1 MQESLDASLVRIRT
15 VDGGVIGAGFLVGE
29 QQILTCAH
37 VVSQACNLTDHL
49 LDVPQGLVSLDFPL
63 ISPRTLFTAKVVQ
76 WCPLL
81 ADGRGDIAGLELQS
95 EPPAGT
101 ELVRFAP
108 AEDVWEHA
116 FRAFGFPTGYDDGVW
131 ATGRLLGR
139 QATDWVM
146 IEDVKAQGFAVGPGF
161 SGTPVWDT
169 QLQGVVGMVVAAS
182 RPADTKA
189 AFVLPLDVLVA
200 AWPRIEP
207 ITRQRV
213 FLSAAP
219 ADAAFADRLAA
230 DLEARD
236 IVVWSEQ
243 HTPGEGQLTLQ
254 ERLRQAIRTAQAVVL
269 VVSSLTRSSRT
280 VEEHLRLADLYARRL
295 ILVRVGNEEPVEAP
309 PPGLRETVWVD
320 ARDPH
325 YAAALDAI
333 EVNLSQRRTISAL
346 LGPTHE
352 APEEESKEPRNPY
365 KGLRAFTADDAQDF
379 FGRDRLVDELVKD
392 VERLLAVQM
401 PTHDGK
407 RLLPIIGPSGSG
419 KSSVVM
425 AGLLPRLKQGALPG
439 SKDWVYLEPM
449 IPGKHP
455 IEALGLTLKHRFPE
469 TSFKSLREDLE
480 DDAARGLHV
489 LAKQLAQQPGDRV
502 VLFIDQFEELFTQTV
517 PEDERRS
524 FIELLL
530 TAVTESR
537 GPLIVLLTLRAD
549 FYDRPMQYAKLGQL
563 IKDNHKAIFPM
574 EVGDLRAVIEQP
586 AALPDV
592 QLTFEGN
599 LVGDLL
605 FDAGGEVGALP
616 LLEFTLDQLFQRRE
630 GHRLTLSAY
639 QEIGGVKGALGK
651 HAEATY
657 AQLPSD
663 EHRKMARALFL
674 RLIDPGT
681 TEQDS
686 TRRRAALSELELLNP
701 EQTAMM
707 REVADAFIIARL
719 LTTSKGAGNTTIEV
733 SHEALIREWNRL
745 TAWLHEAREDIAL
758 QQAIATDTAEWQHRG
773 RPSDR
778 LYHGTHLTEVQ
789 AWAERNVPSRSE
801 VAFLQAAE
809 DERRQQEQAE
819 LNQKARELDL
829 QRRAGNRLR
838 LLIATFSVFSVLS
851 IVLAS
856 VTGVTLVQT
865 AKQLDL
871 AAQAKLLV
879 EQQVQVT
886 RSSLLAADANF
897 ALSQNQLDLA
907 LLLSRAAYQ
916 TYPTY
921 EARSTLFFSLE
932 KSSQLVTM
940 LHAQQANVTFNP
952 VLRIAFSPT
961 DSTMLVSA
969 SYDHI
974 YVWNNANTKT
984 RNSPTIIDPP
994 AVAGASGYIGGMALS
1009 PDGQK
1014 LALSSAFG
1022 VWLQNIQAGSQPISL
1037 DGKEGGQPN
1046 GAQVPTPITF
1056 TADGKLVLSAR
1067 CDNYGRIDQS
1077 GVPHCTS
1084 TKISTYGVATKQL
1097 VGSSPIIMA
1106 NADSAVFRPHSQT
1119 LATISDANTIQ
1130 FWEMKTGKLLNEIS
1144 TGSTETITRL
1154 AFSADGNTL
1163 ATVGKT
1169 SIQLWDVSTGSQRP
1183 SSPFA
1188 GHTNSITDVTLN
1200 HDGSQLAASSM
1211 DNTVTVWDV
1220 ASGKLNTTLT
1230 GNGQAKES
1238 VAFSPDGTMLASGTE
1253 LGTILLWKP
1262 SAKSTLSQQVV
1273 STGNLNN
1280 VLFTPDGK
1288 FLLVGRGD
1296 GKVLVY
1302 DAQTMTPINT
1312 LSTEKYP
1319 LLIPDSWSIESLALG
1334 GGKLVAGRLDGTIVL
1349 WDIKTW
1355 QPLPQPFIY
1364 TPHDLSKVM
1373 LSADGR
1379 VLAVTG
1385 SGDKVLL
1392 WDVASRKSLPSIPY
1406 PRDESLIARP
1416 LDLSPDGKALA
1427 IGQCST
1433 TTNGI
1438 CAPDQLQFWD
1448 VFTGKMTDHTSPRP
1462 GNAISDLAFSPDRH
1476 SLAFSNSDGI
1486 ILWDIAQ
1493 NKQQLALPFH
1503 PDQSQETIDYSV
1515 ILFSPD
1521 GKRLVF
1527 YSSPTSVFSFIIWDL
1542 TSQPPEPLVQVINE
1556 EGFSQGNIAFSPDG
1570 QHLAS
1575 VSVPIS
1581 SPGRSIL
1588 TLWDLSIASW
1598 LERACTI
1605 ANRNLRVDERN
1616 QFVKGDSPISNCP
1629 DIAA

>member
-1 MQESLDASLVRIRT
+1 MA
-15 VDGGVIGAGFLVGE
+15 
-29 QQILTCAH
+29 
-37 VVSQACNLTDHL
+37 
-49 LDVPQGLVSLDFPL
+49 DFSFYMRL
-63 ISPRTLFTAKVVQ
+63 PR
-76 WCPLL
+76 PL
-81 ADGRGDIAGLELQS
+81 AD
-95 EPPAGT
+95 
-101 ELVRFAP
+101 
-108 AEDVWEHA
+108 
-116 FRAFGFPTGYDDGVW
+116 
-131 ATGRLLGR
+131 
-139 QATDWVM
+139 
-146 IEDVKAQGFAVGPGF
+146 
-161 SGTPVWDT
+161 
-169 QLQGVVGMVVAAS
+169 
-182 RPADTKA
+182 
-189 AFVLPLDVLVA
+189 
-200 AWPRIEP
+200 
-207 ITRQRV
+207 
-213 FLSAAP
+213 
-219 ADAAFADRLAA
+219 
-230 DLEARD
+230 
-236 IVVWSEQ
+236 
-243 HTPGEGQLTLQ
+243 TL
-254 ERLRQAIRTAQAVVL
+254 
-269 VVSSLTRSSRT
+269 
-280 VEEHLRLADLYARRL
+280 
-295 ILVRVGNEEPVEAP
+295 
-309 PPGLRETVWVD
+309 
-320 ARDPH
+320 
-325 YAAALDAI
+325 
-333 EVNLSQRRTISAL
+333 
-346 LGPTHE
+346 
-352 APEEESKEPRNPY
+352 
-365 KGLRAFTADDAQDF
+365 
-379 FGRDRLVDELVKD
+379 
-392 VERLLAVQM
+392 
-401 PTHDGK
+401 
-407 RLLPIIGPSGSG
+407 
-419 KSSVVM
+419 
-425 AGLLPRLKQGALPG
+425 
-439 SKDWVYLEPM
+439 
-449 IPGKHP
+449 
-455 IEALGLTLKHRFPE
+455 
-469 TSFKSLREDLE
+469 
-480 DDAARGLHV
+480 
-489 LAKQLAQQPGDRV
+489 
-502 VLFIDQFEELFTQTV
+502 
-517 PEDERRS
+517 
-524 FIELLL
+524 
-530 TAVTESR
+530 
-537 GPLIVLLTLRAD
+537 
-549 FYDRPMQYAKLGQL
+549 L

-639 QEIGGVKGALGK
+639 QEIGGVKGALAK

-686 TRRRAALSELELLNP
+686 TRRRAALSELELPNP

-719 LTTSKGAGNTTIEV
+719 LTTSEVAGNTTIEV
-733 SHEALIREWNRL
+733 SHEALIREWNHL

-758 QQAIATDTAEWQHRG
+758 QQAIATDTAEWQHRD

-789 AWAERNVPSRSE
+789 AWAERNTPSRNE
-801 VAFLQAAE
+801 VAFIEAAIAERQWQEEQVLHQKLREASLQH
-809 DERRQQEQAE
+809 RVVT
-819 LNQKARELDL
+819 NQRW
-829 QRRAGNRLR
+829 
-838 LLIATFSVFSVLS
+838 LISALSIFSVVL

-856 VTGVTLVQT
+856 LLAVQLQRT
-865 AKQLDL
+865 REARNQADLNAKI
-871 AAQAKLLV
+871 ARSQA
-879 EQQVQVT
+879 
-886 RSSLLAADANF
+886 LAADAI
-897 ALSQNQLDLA
+897 ASLSQNQLDQA

-921 EARSTLFFSLE
+921 EARNSLFISLE

-940 LHAQQANVTFNP
+940 LYTQQANITFNP

-969 SYDHI
+969 SYNHI

-1046 GAQVPTPITF
+1046 GAQVRTPITF
-1056 TADGKLVLSAR
+1056 SADGKLVLSAR

-1084 TKISTYGVATKQL
+1084 TKISTYDVATKQL
-1097 VGSSPIIMA
+1097 IGSSPIIMA

-1169 SIQLWDVSTGSQRP
+1169 SIQLWDVSTGNQRP
-1183 SSPFA
+1183 SSPFT

-1220 ASGKLNTTLT
+1220 ASGKLNLNTTLT

-1253 LGTILLWKP
+1253 QGTILLWKP

-1280 VLFTPDGK
+1280 VLFTPDSK

-1312 LSTEKYP
+1312 LSAEKYP

-1373 LSADGR
+1373 LSADGH

-1406 PRDESLIARP
+1406 PRDESLVARP
-1416 LDLSPDGKALA
+1416 LDLSPDGKLLAL
-1427 IGQCST
+1427 GQCST
-1433 TTNGI
+1433 KTKGL

-1462 GNAISDLAFSPDRH
+1462 GNAISSIAFSPDRH
-1476 SLAFSNSDGI
+1476 TVAFSNSDGI

-1493 NKQQLALPFH
+1493 NSQQLALPFH
-1503 PDQSQETIDYSV
+1503 PDQSQETIDYSI

-1521 GKRLVF
+1521 GKRLVY
-1527 YSSPTSVFSFIIWDL
+1527 YSSPTSVFSFIIWVL
-1542 TSQPPEPLVQVINE
+1542 TLQSPEPLVQVFNE
-1556 EGFSQGNIAFSPDG
+1556 ESFGQGNIAFSPDG
-1570 QHLAS
+1570 QRLAS
-1575 VSVPIS
+1575 VSTPIS

-1605 ANRNLRVDERN
+1605 ANRNLTVVERDR
-1616 QFVKGDSPISNCP
+1616 FVKGGSPISICP